1 MPTAV
6 ATAAA
11 VAYSLFLSLA
21 SSALRPQTAADAAV
35 PTAVATAA
43 TAAVAN
49 SLSLTQL
56 LMLQFLQLLLLQ
68 LLFLSYSLTSPKLRP
83 QAQVSG
89 SLSNQIPNL
98 INSIVTPGKHLG
110 I

>member
-21 SSALRPQTAADAAV
+21 SSALRPQTAADATV

-49 SLSLTQL
+49 SLSLTQPDAAV
-56 LMLQFLQLLLLQ
+56 FTAVATAAAPSLLLSHLPHIKTSSSGFRQ
-68 LLFLSYSLTSPKLRP
+68 LE
-83 QAQVSG
+83 
-89 SLSNQIPNL
+89 
-98 INSIVTPGKHLG
+98 
-110 I
+110 